1 MKVSSEIL
9 NLVPYKPGKPI
20 SETQREYGLSH
31 VIKLASNENPLGVS
45 PLAKQALLKSVDRL
59 NLYPDPTF
67 YDLLSQVSQ
76 LWQVP
81 REKLT
86 VGNGS
91 DELFDL
97 LIRIYC
103 APGEGIITTE
113 AAFSAYPISA
123 NAARAKVHFVPMKS
137 GFRTDLSTISEY
149 LKKNREKEK
158 IRLVFIPNPNNPTGT
173 YVPAPEVDQFLSDW
187 GNHDEVLIIF
197 DEAYTEF
204 VRAKDYRPALDD
216 MRRYS
221 NVIVTRT
228 LSKIFGLAGLRIGIM
243 AGPAQAVDLV
253 NRVRKPFNVNELA
266 QVAAVA
272 ALQDSDFIRRTIEI
286 TWQGLDYFYKE
297 LQKLDL
303 PFVESQ
309 GNFVLFDTKR
319 NAQQVFEALLKRG
332 VILRPVLN
340 YGFPTHLRM
349 SVGLMEE
356 NQTAI
361 KMLKEVLAE
370 IPELKK

>member
-1 MKVSSEIL
+1 MKVSPEIL
-9 NLVPYKPGKPI
+9 NLIPYKPGKPI
-20 SETQREYGLSH
+20 SETQREYGISK
-31 VIKLASNENPLGVS
+31 VYKLASNENPLGVS
-45 PLAKQALLKSVDRL
+45 PKALEAVNQAVSRL

-67 YDLLSQVSQ
+67 YDLVGKVSE
-76 LWQVP
+76 LWQLP
-81 REKLT
+81 RNKIT
-86 VGNGS
+86 IGNGS

-103 APGEGIITTE
+103 EPGEGIITTE

-123 NAARAKVHFVPMKS
+123 QAARVKTHVVPMKP
-137 GFRTDLSTISEY
+137 GLKTDLAAMSEY
-149 LKKNREKEK
+149 LKKNREKDK

-173 YVPAPEVDQFLSDW
+173 YVPAPEVDAFLKDW
-187 GNHDEVLIIF
+187 GNHDEILIIF

-228 LSKIFGLAGLRIGIM
+228 MSKIFGLAGLRVGLM
-243 AGPAQAVDLV
+243 AGPEQAVDLI

-297 LQKLDL
+297 LQKLGV
-303 PFVESQ
+303 PYVESQ
-309 GNFVLFDTKR
+309 GNFVLFDTER
-319 NAQQVFEALLKRG
+319 DVMPVFESLLRRG

-340 YGFPTHLRM
+340 YGFKTHLRM
-349 SVGLMEE
+349 SVGLPEE
-356 NQTAI
+356 NEAAI
-361 KMLKEVLAE
+361 KALRDVFQE
-370 IPELKK
+370 IPKRK

>member
-1 MKVSSEIL
+1 MKVSPEIL
-9 NLVPYKPGKPI
+9 NLIPYKPGKPI
-20 SETQREYGLSH
+20 SETQREYGISK
-31 VIKLASNENPLGVS
+31 VYKLASNENPLGVS
-45 PLAKQALLKSVDRL
+45 PKALEAVNQAVSRL

-67 YDLLSQVSQ
+67 YDLVGKVSE
-76 LWQVP
+76 LWQLP
-81 REKLT
+81 RNKIT
-86 VGNGS
+86 IGNGS

-103 APGEGIITTE
+103 EPGEGILTTE

-123 NAARAKVHFVPMKS
+123 QAARVKTHFVPMKP
-137 GFRTDLSTISEY
+137 GLKTDLAAMSEH
-149 LKKNREKEK
+149 LKTNREKDK

-173 YVPAPEVDQFLSDW
+173 YVPAPEVDAFLKDW
-187 GNHDEVLIIF
+187 GNHDEILIIF

-228 LSKIFGLAGLRIGIM
+228 MSKIFGLAGLRVGLM
-243 AGPAQAVDLV
+243 AGPEQAVDLI

-297 LQKLDL
+297 LQKLGV
-303 PFVESQ
+303 PYVESQ
-309 GNFVLFDTKR
+309 GNFVLFDTER
-319 NAQQVFEALLKRG
+319 DVMPVFESLLRRG

-340 YGFPTHLRM
+340 YGFKTHLRM
-349 SVGLMEE
+349 SVGLPEE
-356 NQTAI
+356 NEAAI
-361 KMLKEVLAE
+361 KALRDVFQE
-370 IPELKK
+370 IPKRK